1 MKYKTKK
8 AVSLFLTVTMLMTA
22 LFSVD
27 FSAVFAVGETAT
39 QFAFDSIDEIKENFV
54 SFYAPNG
61 KAIEA
66 VDENG
71 NSLYKECDPSLTWS
85 AADGILKRTGNGV
98 YAAGAGRNG
107 AGSLYFKDFYK
118 NFEVEYDYYIG
129 GLSSYRWAGLGFGAS
144 QIGNH
149 YIADGYY
156 TYVEKEGR
164 IRLYNESTSAPAI
177 QNTTYSDFQT
187 YCTTVGNWVHFKASV
202 LDGVLNVTYTYT
214 INGQKKSVTGTK
226 TLSESYNGGYVYLS
240 CYTQNM
246 QFKNLTIKKLQSYD
260 PTYTTEYV
268 FDDMS
273 VVTDNFTSYSFSNT
287 EDFGAKDENGVS
299 LIDKTDASLVWRI
312 NEENQ
317 ALERYGTGEYA
328 GGRGHKGAA
337 LLYFNEKYDDF
348 VFSVKYRFSSTST
361 NSSYKWI
368 GLGFGA
374 ENIGDCFQ
382 KDSYFA
388 VVQQEGE
395 IFLHLKRTAEQ
406 SALARHNGKQVSEYN
421 EQVKTNL
428 NTSIW
433 HTLNVRV
440 VGNSCFI
447 SFDGNDE
454 YKVSIAQDTT
464 GYMYLFAN
472 TQYLQLKDVRV
483 TRIPGANDAPNTATN
498 IEVWPEEYEV
508 DSYISSAVS
517 GISKGSTK
525 FSFKTTVNG
534 NSVPVSVSFPKDGGV
549 RITGQRTGFFE
560 PKALNTITYQE
571 VSGGINL
578 TSGNETVKFRYDTAS
593 WQIITQKNGADSL
606 ALSSDNLSFG
616 YKDGKIAR
624 IKYSFPINSGEKLYG
639 LGERYNAVNQNGYT
653 VTLWNHDPTYHTG
666 GATGDKTD
674 SYANVPV
681 LHSTN
686 GYTLFINST
695 YYAEADIGY
704 TNASSYSFDFNGDIF
719 DLYIW
724 NGTPADNMQSYTQIT
739 GKPYVPPK
747 WAFGYWAGS
756 ARGLYDTAIEEAEA
770 ALPQGETLTA
780 DAKKQV
786 VADKVQN
793 VLDNYAAMG
802 TMPYAYYGEGEFIDN
817 SALTFPLLQSYGIK
831 PLSWSR
837 CSTTY
842 NNVYDYLMCDPLDL
856 PLIMMK
862 NDPLKYFGSID
873 KAYIDFTNPL
883 SSTLVKNL
891 YTTRV
896 SHGMRGYMVDMG
908 EYIGTDTAFF
918 NGMDGDEMHNLY
930 SYYYAKAHN
939 EAMSA
944 LLDDDFVLFERS
956 GSAGSW
962 QYAMTFG
969 GDQAAQWYGIRQQ
982 LNGMLTGGA
991 SGFSIYG
998 ADIGGLHGRPTD
1010 ELYTRWV
1017 QFSAFS
1023 PVMREHGNTST
1034 DMLPW
1039 TYSADAKQN
1048 FINYYNVREV
1058 LIDHIY
1064 SGALKSGNTG
1074 IPMVQTLAMAY
1085 PGDNKLIAVEDEY
1098 VFCDNM
1104 LVAPIVTKGAVSR
1117 NVVLPNGTWY
1127 DFWSGKKLSGGITV
1141 SSQGNSNTIPVYLK
1155 SGTVTPLNLS
1165 DELSFTKS
1173 GERKTLLVTAPE
1185 TDNTATVLTSA
1196 ENGFEYVLDK
1206 VSDTA
1211 FTLKKDKSDGY
1222 STVIVYGFKATSVN
1236 ADGTELSAEN
1246 FYVDGENTVIT
1257 LPSSAV
1263 ETVEIY
1269 SKGVLVRNNIT
1280 EISPLNVTELNSLI
1294 TYSAD
1299 SDHYIEEYD
1308 ENGESVFKQV
1318 NTSDVWC
1325 MPYEG
1330 VIERQ
1335 AISDYVS
1342 SSNKMPRKAA
1352 SALYLDGEYTD
1363 FELEFS
1369 YCYNYATTSWRWVSA
1384 GFGAERVGKSYYDS
1398 GYLGLV
1404 EQEGTLKIIGDVTAE
1419 RTVKTYNLKSTKE
1432 TGYPLNDVWYTYR
1445 LRVVDGT
1452 ATLWFGDSAYS
1463 YKLSNYNGGKVY
1475 LHCFT
1480 NNIRFKDIRITDLST
1495 IIGEEDRFEV
1505 SVSNSVTGGKITT
1518 DKTNAK
1524 AGAIVKVSCE
1534 ALQGYKLLANSV
1546 TVMGYGENGI
1556 INQVITPDINGDY
1569 SFVMPEY
1576 PVVITANYYKPY
1588 DANRD
1593 GKTDVRDL
1601 VRIKRHLA
1609 TTKIMLDE
1617 AASDTDLN
1625 GEITA
1630 NDALLIRKMLLGIE

>member
-1 MKYKTKK
+1 MKYRSKRVISLLLS
-8 AVSLFLTVTMLMTA
+8 AVMLTAA

-27 FSAVFAVGETAT
+27 FSCAFAASETAT
-39 QFAFDSIDEIKENFV
+39 QFAFDSIDEIEENFV
-54 SFYAPNG
+54 SFYTPNG

-71 NSLYKECDPSLTWS
+71 NSLYKECDPALTWS
-85 AADGILKRTGNGV
+85 ASNGILKRAGSGV

-118 NFEVEYDYYIG
+118 NFEVEYDYHIG

-187 YCTTVGNWVHFKASV
+187 YCTTSGNWVHFKASV
-202 LDGVLNVTYTYT
+202 LDGVLTVTYTYT
-214 INGQKKSVTGTK
+214 VNGQEKSVTGTK

-260 PTYTTEYV
+260 PIYTTEYV

-287 EDFGAKDENGVS
+287 ENFGAKDENGVS
-299 LIDKTDASLVWRI
+299 LIDKTDAALSWRI

-317 ALERYGTGEYA
+317 ALERYGTGVYA
-328 GGRGHKGAA
+328 GGSGHKGAA
-337 LLYFNEKYDDF
+337 LLYLGEKYDDF

-361 NSSYKWI
+361 NSSYKWM
-368 GLGFGA
+368 GMGFGA
-374 ENIGDCFQ
+374 ENIGECFQ

-388 VVQQEGE
+388 VIEQEGR
-395 IFLHLKRTAEQ
+395 IRLHLKRSSDQ
-406 SALARHNGKQVSEYN
+406 DPLARYSGENETYKQ
-421 EQVKTNL
+421 QVKSDLDT
-428 NTSIW
+428 TVW
-433 HTLNVRV
+433 HTMNVRV

-454 YKVSIAQDTT
+454 FKVSIAQDTT

-483 TRIPGANDAPNTATN
+483 TRLPEANDAPNTATN

-508 DSYISSAVS
+508 DSYISSTVS
-517 GISKGSTK
+517 GISKGNTK

-560 PKALNTITYQE
+560 PKSLNSITYEE
-571 VSGGINL
+571 VSGGIDL
-578 TSGNETVKFRYDTAS
+578 TSGNETVKFRYNASS

-606 ALSSDNLSFG
+606 ALSSDNISFG

-724 NGTPADNMQSYTQIT
+724 NGAPADNMQSYTQIT

-756 ARGLYDTAIEEAEA
+756 ARGLYDTAIKEAEEA
-770 ALPQGETLTA
+770 LPEGETLTA
-780 DAKKQV
+780 DDKMQV
-786 VADKVQN
+786 VADKVKY
-793 VLDNYAAMG
+793 VLDNYEAMG

-883 SSTLVKNL
+883 ASTLVKNL

-908 EYIGTDTAFF
+908 EYIGTDTVFF

-1010 ELYTRWV
+1010 ELYSRWV

-1048 FINYYNVREV
+1048 FINYYNVREI

-1074 IPMVQTLAMAY
+1074 IPMAQTLAMAY
-1085 PGDNKLIAVEDEY
+1085 PGESNLISVEDEY

-1117 NVVLPNGTWY
+1117 SVVLPGGTWY
-1127 DFWSGKKLSGGITV
+1127 DFWSGKKLSGGTTV
-1141 SSQGNSNTIPVYLK
+1141 TSQGNANTIPVYLK

-1165 DELSFTKS
+1165 DDLSFTKS

-1185 TDNTATVLTSA
+1185 ADSKTTVLTSA
-1196 ENGFEYVLDK
+1196 ENGFDYILDK
-1206 VSDTA
+1206 TSDTA

-1222 STVIVYGFKATSVN
+1222 STIIVYGFKAISVN

-1263 ETVEIY
+1263 ENINIY
-1269 SKGVLVRNNIT
+1269 SKGVLRKNNIT
-1280 EISPLNVTELNSLI
+1280 EINPLNEAELNSLI

-1299 SDHYIEEYD
+1299 SDHYIEEYN

-1325 MPYEG
+1325 IPYEG

-1384 GFGAERVGKSYYDS
+1384 GFGAESIGKSYYDS
-1398 GYLGLV
+1398 GYLGLL
-1404 EQEGTLKIIGDVTAE
+1404 EQEGTLKIIGDATAE
-1419 RTVKTYNLKSTKE
+1419 RTVKTYNLKNTKE
-1432 TGYPLNDVWYTYR
+1432 TEYPLNDVWYTYR

-1480 NNIRFKDIRITDLST
+1480 NNIRFKDIKITDLSSDEY
-1495 IIGEEDRFEV
+1495 IAEDRFEI
-1505 SVSNSVTGGKITT
+1505 SVSNTVSGGNIKAESTQAAAGQTVSFTVTPDNGYSVVNNSVKITGFWE
-1518 DKTNAK
+1518 NA
-1524 AGAIVKVSCE
+1524 
-1534 ALQGYKLLANSV
+1534 V
-1546 TVMGYGENGI
+1546 TQI
-1556 INQVITPDINGDY
+1556 LTPDSSGKY
-1569 SFVMPEY
+1569 TFTMPAY
-1576 PVVITANYYKPY
+1576 PVVIKAAYYIPF
-1588 DANRD
+1588 DTNRD

-1601 VRIKRHLA
+1601 VRIKRHIA
-1609 TTKIMLDE
+1609 STKTMLDE
-1617 AASDTDLN
+1617 AAADTDN
-1625 GEITA
+1625 SGSIDA
-1630 NDALLIRKMLLGIE
+1630 NDTLFIRKKLLGID